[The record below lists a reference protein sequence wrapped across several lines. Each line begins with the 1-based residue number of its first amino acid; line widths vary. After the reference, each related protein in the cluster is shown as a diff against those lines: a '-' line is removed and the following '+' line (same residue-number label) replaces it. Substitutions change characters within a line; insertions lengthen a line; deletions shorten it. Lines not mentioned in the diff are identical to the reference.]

1 MLVVRKNVL
10 KNERNKDVDNSD
22 TDLRRHVDKH
32 RQYWASMPLFAV
44 GAPVIELDIPK
55 FSEGELIIFL
65 LAKAVHIVVFG
76 IDIFCT

>member
-10 KNERNKDVDNSD
+10 KNERNKHIDNGD
-22 TDLRRHVDKH
+22 TDLRGHVDEH
-32 RQYWASMPLFAV
+32 CQYWASMPLFAV
-44 GAPVIELDIPK
+44 GSPVVELDIPK

-65 LAKAVHIVVFG
+65 LAEAVHLVVFG